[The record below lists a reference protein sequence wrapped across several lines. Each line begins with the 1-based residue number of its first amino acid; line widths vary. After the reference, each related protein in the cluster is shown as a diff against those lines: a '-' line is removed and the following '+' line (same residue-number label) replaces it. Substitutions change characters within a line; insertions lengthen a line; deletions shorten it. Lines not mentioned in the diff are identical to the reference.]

1 MWQSSTNKNVCDF
14 EKSTKQIHKS
24 ADSKHHGHLTLK
36 ETTKVKSAITEI
48 RNFGMVIMY
57 DTHELKNLHISAMV
71 YYINTL
77 DGERPGHG
85 RCEPKYFKDGDL
97 F

>member
-1 MWQSSTNKNVCDF
+1 MCDF

-57 DTHELKNLHISAMV
+57 DTHEGVPVRRQYSKKAVRSSH
-71 YYINTL
+71 
-77 DGERPGHG
+77 
-85 RCEPKYFKDGDL
+85 
-97 F
+97 